1 MADILKS
8 PYASAILQATFI
20 SMVSYVVG
28 EVVLSLK
35 DGNGF
40 AVNIDYNA
48 LGRLMSWAAVITPVG
63 LLWQQKLDSRFPST
77 KPKHAIASGTA
88 ATEGDNT
95 SPAEVYDQLNIF
107 IKVVLSETIFSIVAN
122 SAFIAYI
129 TYIEHGD
136 LNLTK
141 AKVLNEVPGL
151 WTSSIKVWPLV
162 SYISFGFVPPSKRVV
177 FTSLVALFWSV
188 YVNAFVISK

>member
-8 PYASAILQATFI
+8 PYVSATLQATFMN
-20 SMVSYVVG
+20 MVSYVVG

-35 DGNGF
+35 DGSGF
-40 AVNIDYNA
+40 VVDIDYNA
-48 LGRLMSWAAVITPVG
+48 LGRLMSWAVVITPVG

-77 KPKHAIASGTA
+77 KPKYAIAGGTA
-88 ATEGDNT
+88 ATEGDKQ
-95 SPAEVYDQLNIF
+95 PEVYDQLNIF
-107 IKVVLSETIFSIVAN
+107 IKVVLSETIFSIFAN

-136 LNLTK
+136 LTLTK

-162 SYISFGFVPPSKRVV
+162 SYISFGFVPPSKRVA
-177 FTSLVALFWSV
+177 FTSMVALIWSV
-188 YVNAFVISK
+188 YVNVFIISK

>member
-40 AVNIDYNA
+40 AVNLDYNA

-77 KPKHAIASGTA
+77 KPKLASGTA

-95 SPAEVYDQLNIF
+95 SSAEVYDQLNIF

-136 LNLTK
+136 LTLTK

>member
-1 MADILKS
+1 MANILKS
-8 PYASAILQATFI
+8 SYISATLQATLI

-35 DGNGF
+35 DGSGF
-40 AVNIDYNA
+40 VVDIDYNA

-77 KPKHAIASGTA
+77 KPKHAIDNETA
-88 ATEGDNT
+88 ATERDNP
-95 SPAEVYDQLNIF
+95 SPAKVYDQLNIF
-107 IKVVLSETIFSIVAN
+107 IKVVLSETIFSIVVN

-162 SYISFGFVPPSKRVV
+162 SYISFGFVPPSKRVA
-177 FTSLVALFWSV
+177 FTSMVALFWSV
-188 YVNAFVISK
+188 YVNAFIISK

>member
-1 MADILKS
+1 MGDILKS
-8 PYASAILQATFI
+8 PYVSAILQATFI
-20 SMVSYVVG
+20 NMVSYVVG

-35 DGNGF
+35 DGSGF

-48 LGRLMSWAAVITPVG
+48 LGRLMSWAVVITPVG

-77 KPKHAIASGTA
+77 KPKYAIGSRTA
-88 ATEGDNT
+88 ATDGDNPST
-95 SPAEVYDQLNIF
+95 VEVYNQLNII
-107 IKVVLSETIFSIVAN
+107 IKVVLSETIFSIVLN

-136 LNLTK
+136 SNLTK

-151 WTSSIKVWPLV
+151 WTRSIRVWPL
-162 SYISFGFVPPSKRVV
+162 RVA

-188 YVNAFVISK
+188 YVNIFVISK